1 MRLLKLA
8 LIGCLALA
16 LVLPVSSAASAT
28 LSSSKAKRA
37 VKAAV
42 KRKFGASYVVHPACY
57 KVTSRRSRCFVHY
70 VHESKT
76 CTNWATVR
84 LRGTRVIVS
93 IRRPSC

>member
-1 MRLLKLA
+1 MRPLKLV
-8 LIGCLALA
+8 LLCCVALA
-16 LVLPVSSAASAT
+16 LLLPVSDAGAAS

-70 VHESKT
+70 VHDSKT

-84 LRGTRVIVS
+84 LRGTRVVVS
-93 IRRPSC
+93 VRRPSC

>member
-1 MRLLKLA
+1 MRVLRLTLV
-8 LIGCLALA
+8 GCLALVL
-16 LVLPVSSAASAT
+16 LVPASSTGAAT

-42 KRKFGASYVVHPACY
+42 KRKFGSSYVAHPACY

-70 VHESKT
+70 VHNSKT

-84 LRGTRVIVS
+84 LRGSRAVVS
-93 IRRPSC
+93 VRRPSC